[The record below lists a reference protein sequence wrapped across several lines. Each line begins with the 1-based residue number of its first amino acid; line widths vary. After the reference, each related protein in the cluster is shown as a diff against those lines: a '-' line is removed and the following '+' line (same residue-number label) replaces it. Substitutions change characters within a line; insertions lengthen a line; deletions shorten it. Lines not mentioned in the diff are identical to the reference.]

1 MRLIYVAGKR
11 TDDSEWAIHQ
21 NIVLA
26 EQAAG
31 VVASHLSLMPV
42 TPHLL
47 SRNISSLK
55 GESGWYAGMRLLM
68 ERCDALYVLPSWKS
82 SLGTVDEILNGL
94 LAKKPI
100 LTSEHSLRAFAL
112 ADSRQNETD
121 RMLAHLLGGRASI
134 NGPIRDCRLFVPP
147 LHSAPAC
154 RINLDFEDEPFE
166 DFGTHEWLIEVVSHL
181 VAGGFLAA
189 PPPVLI
195 EWLCQL
201 LDNLKTTK
209 ERAMKK

>member
-11 TDDSEWAIHQ
+11 TDESEWAIHQ

-42 TPHLL
+42 SPHLL
-47 SRNISSLK
+47 TRNIGSLK
-55 GESGWYAGMRLLM
+55 GESAWYAGMRLLM

-82 SLGTVDEILNGL
+82 SIGTVDEILNGL
-94 LAKKPI
+94 LARKPV
-100 LTSEHSLRAFAL
+100 LMSEHSLRVFAL
-112 ADSRQNETD
+112 ADSKRSESD
-121 RMLAHLLGGRASI
+121 RLLLHLLGERARISS
-134 NGPIRDCRLFVPP
+134 PITDCRLFIPP
-147 LHSAPAC
+147 LYSAPAC
-154 RINLDFEDEPFE
+154 RINLDLADEPFE
-166 DFGTHEWLIEVVSHL
+166 DFGNHEWLIEVVSHL
-181 VAGGFLAA
+181 VAGEFISA

-195 EWLCQL
+195 EWLGQL
-201 LDNLKTTK
+201 LDNLKLNK

>member
-11 TDDSEWAIHQ
+11 TDESEWAVHQ

-31 VVASHLSLMPV
+31 VVASHLQLVPV
-42 TPHLL
+42 SPHLL
-47 SRNISSLK
+47 TRNIGSLK
-55 GESGWYAGMRLLM
+55 AESGWYAGMRLLM

-112 ADSRQNETD
+112 ADSQRSETD
-121 RMLAHLLGGRASI
+121 RMLAHLLGEQGRIS
-134 NGPIRDCRLFVPP
+134 GPIKDCRLFLPP

-154 RINLDFEDEPFE
+154 RINLDFEDELFE

-181 VAGGFLAA
+181 IAGGFLSAA
-189 PPPVLI
+189 PPAMI
-195 EWLCQL
+195 DWFGQL
-201 LDNLKTTK
+201 LDNLKASK